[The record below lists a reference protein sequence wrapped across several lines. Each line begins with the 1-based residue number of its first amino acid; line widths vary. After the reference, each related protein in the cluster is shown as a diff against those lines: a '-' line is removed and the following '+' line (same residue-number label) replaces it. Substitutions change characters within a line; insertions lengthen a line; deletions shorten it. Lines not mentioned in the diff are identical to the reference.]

1 MKKKNIE
8 NRFSAE
14 IDAYQNGIRKI
25 HQSSEEYN
33 ELLEIGKALSDKDFS
48 KNSNKE
54 EVFKKTLK
62 KSVNIKENSFVN
74 EIIRMEKVNKSY
86 SMGEESLHVLK
97 DISLTVEKGDYL
109 TILGPSGSG
118 KTTLMNILGCMDTL
132 DIGTYQLED
141 MKVDKCTNKELSWIR
156 NQKIGFIF
164 QKYNLI
170 PQYTALQN
178 IIMPLLLRGMSREEA
193 LNKADEYISL
203 VGLSDRILHKPKE
216 LSGGQQQRVA
226 IARALVTEPALLLAD
241 EPTGSLDSTT
251 GKDILA
257 LFQKLNDNGNT
268 IIVISHDNKVA
279 QQSKRIVSIFDGEI
293 AV

>member
-1 MKKKNIE
+1 M
-8 NRFSAE
+8 
-14 IDAYQNGIRKI
+14 
-25 HQSSEEYN
+25 
-33 ELLEIGKALSDKDFS
+33 
-48 KNSNKE
+48 
-54 EVFKKTLK
+54 
-62 KSVNIKENSFVN
+62 N

-132 DIGTYQLED
+132 DSGTYQLED

-226 IARALVTEPALLLAD
+226 IARALVTEPTLLLAD
-241 EPTGSLDSTT
+241 EPTGSLDSAT

-268 IIVISHDNKVA
+268 IIVISHDSKVA

>member
-1 MKKKNIE
+1 
-8 NRFSAE
+8 
-14 IDAYQNGIRKI
+14 
-25 HQSSEEYN
+25 
-33 ELLEIGKALSDKDFS
+33 
-48 KNSNKE
+48 
-54 EVFKKTLK
+54 
-62 KSVNIKENSFVN
+62 
-74 EIIRMEKVNKSY
+74 MEKVNKSY

-132 DIGTYQLED
+132 DSGTYQLED

-226 IARALVTEPALLLAD
+226 IARALVTEPSLLLAD
-241 EPTGSLDSTT
+241 EPTGSLDSAT

-268 IIVISHDNKVA
+268 IIVISHDSKVA

>member
-1 MKKKNIE
+1 M
-8 NRFSAE
+8 
-14 IDAYQNGIRKI
+14 
-25 HQSSEEYN
+25 
-33 ELLEIGKALSDKDFS
+33 
-48 KNSNKE
+48 
-54 EVFKKTLK
+54 
-62 KSVNIKENSFVN
+62 N

-97 DISLTVEKGDYL
+97 DISLTVEEGDYL

-132 DIGTYQLED
+132 DSGTYQLED

-226 IARALVTEPALLLAD
+226 IARALVTEPTLLLAD
-241 EPTGSLDSTT
+241 EPTGSLDSAT

>member
-1 MKKKNIE
+1 M
-8 NRFSAE
+8 
-14 IDAYQNGIRKI
+14 
-25 HQSSEEYN
+25 
-33 ELLEIGKALSDKDFS
+33 
-48 KNSNKE
+48 
-54 EVFKKTLK
+54 
-62 KSVNIKENSFVN
+62 N

-132 DIGTYQLED
+132 DSGTYQLED

-193 LNKADEYISL
+193 LNKANEYISL

-226 IARALVTEPALLLAD
+226 IARALVTEPTLLLAD
-241 EPTGSLDSTT
+241 EPTGSLDSAT

-268 IIVISHDNKVA
+268 IIVISHDNKEA

>member
-1 MKKKNIE
+1 M
-8 NRFSAE
+8 
-14 IDAYQNGIRKI
+14 
-25 HQSSEEYN
+25 
-33 ELLEIGKALSDKDFS
+33 
-48 KNSNKE
+48 
-54 EVFKKTLK
+54 
-62 KSVNIKENSFVN
+62 N

-132 DIGTYQLED
+132 DSGTYQLED

-193 LNKADEYISL
+193 LNKANEYISL

-226 IARALVTEPALLLAD
+226 IARALVTEPTLLLAD
-241 EPTGSLDSTT
+241 EPTGSLDSAT

-257 LFQKLNDNGNT
+257 LFQKLNDNGNI

>member
-1 MKKKNIE
+1 
-8 NRFSAE
+8 
-14 IDAYQNGIRKI
+14 
-25 HQSSEEYN
+25 
-33 ELLEIGKALSDKDFS
+33 
-48 KNSNKE
+48 
-54 EVFKKTLK
+54 
-62 KSVNIKENSFVN
+62 VN

>member
-1 MKKKNIE
+1 M
-8 NRFSAE
+8 
-14 IDAYQNGIRKI
+14 
-25 HQSSEEYN
+25 
-33 ELLEIGKALSDKDFS
+33 
-48 KNSNKE
+48 
-54 EVFKKTLK
+54 
-62 KSVNIKENSFVN
+62 N

-132 DIGTYQLED
+132 DSGTYQLED

-193 LNKADEYISL
+193 LNKANEYISL

-226 IARALVTEPALLLAD
+226 IARALVTEPTLLLAD
-241 EPTGSLDSTT
+241 EPTGSLDSAT

>member
-1 MKKKNIE
+1 M
-8 NRFSAE
+8 
-14 IDAYQNGIRKI
+14 
-25 HQSSEEYN
+25 
-33 ELLEIGKALSDKDFS
+33 
-48 KNSNKE
+48 
-54 EVFKKTLK
+54 
-62 KSVNIKENSFVN
+62 N

-132 DIGTYQLED
+132 DSGTYQLED

-226 IARALVTEPALLLAD
+226 IARALVTEPSLLLAD
-241 EPTGSLDSTT
+241 EPTGSLDSAT

-268 IIVISHDNKVA
+268 IIVISHDSKVA

>member
-1 MKKKNIE
+1 M
-8 NRFSAE
+8 
-14 IDAYQNGIRKI
+14 
-25 HQSSEEYN
+25 
-33 ELLEIGKALSDKDFS
+33 
-48 KNSNKE
+48 
-54 EVFKKTLK
+54 
-62 KSVNIKENSFVN
+62 N

-132 DIGTYQLED
+132 DSGTYQLED

-226 IARALVTEPALLLAD
+226 IARALVTEPTLLLAD
-241 EPTGSLDSTT
+241 EPTGSLDSAT

-257 LFQKLNDNGNT
+257 LFQKLNDNDNT